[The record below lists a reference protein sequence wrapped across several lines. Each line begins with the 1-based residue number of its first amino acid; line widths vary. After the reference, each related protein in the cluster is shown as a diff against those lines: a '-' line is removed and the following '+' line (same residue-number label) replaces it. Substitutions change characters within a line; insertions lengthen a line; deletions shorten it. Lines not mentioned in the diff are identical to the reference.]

1 MTSILYQ
8 EIHQQPEI
16 IRMFLATQREH
27 VSQIA
32 RQIIERQVTH
42 VVIAA
47 RGTSDNAAR
56 YAQYLFGAK
65 NQIPVAL
72 ATPSLYTLYKAPPT
86 LQGAL
91 VIGIS
96 QSGRSPDIVSVIETS
111 RQQGQP
117 TLAITNAPASPLARA
132 AEWVIDLQAGEEK
145 AVAATKT
152 YTTSL
157 VALALLSAAISADRQ
172 SAADLGKVPLW
183 MQSTLSQ
190 TADNLSKI
198 ERYTYITR
206 SAVIGRGFNY
216 STAFEAALKI
226 KELTRI
232 VTEPYSSADFLHG
245 PISVLEAGFRFP
257 LLVIAPSGKTQKDL
271 ENFIATIKD
280 RNAAAVVVSDHADML
295 AQADVP
301 MRLPAGIP
309 EWLSPM
315 VAIIPAQMMALQLT
329 LARGLDPDQPV
340 GLKKV
345 TETH

>member
-16 IRMFLATQREH
+16 VRQFLASQGEQVT
-27 VSQIA
+27 QIA
-32 RQIIERQVTH
+32 AQIGERNITH
-42 VVIAA
+42 VIIAA

-56 YAQYLFGAK
+56 YAQYLFGA
-65 NQIPVAL
+65 NNHIPVAL
-72 ATPSLYTLYKAPPT
+72 ATPSLYTLYQAPPM
-86 LQGAL
+86 LKDAL

-117 TLAITNAPASPLARA
+117 TLAITNNPTSPLAVA
-132 AEWVIDLQAGEEK
+132 AEWVIDLQTGEEK

-157 VALALLSAAISADRQ
+157 AALALLSTTLLGDRTRLN
-172 SAADLGKVPLW
+172 DLNKVPLW
-183 MQSTLSQ
+183 MQNTLSI
-190 TADNLSKI
+190 TVENLARI
-198 ERYTYITR
+198 ERFTYITR
-206 SAVIGRGFNY
+206 SAVIGRGYNY

-245 PISVLEAGFRFP
+245 PISVIEAGFRFP
-257 LLVIAPSGKTQKDL
+257 LLVIAPSGKTQSDL
-271 ENFIATIKD
+271 GSFIVTVRERGAS
-280 RNAAAVVVSDHADML
+280 AVVVSDNAEILSHADIPL
-295 AQADVP
+295 
-301 MRLPAGIP
+301 RLPEGIP

-315 VAIIPAQMMALQLT
+315 VAIIPGQLMALQLT
-329 LARGLDPDQPV
+329 LAKGLDPDQPV

-345 TETH
+345 TETR

>member
-8 EIHQQPEI
+8 EIYQQPEI
-16 IRMFLATQREH
+16 VRMFLATQQDH
-27 VSQIA
+27 VSKIA
-32 RQIIERQVTH
+32 AKIFDHKITH
-42 VVIAA
+42 IVIAA

-56 YAQYLFGAK
+56 YAQYLFGA
-65 NQIPVAL
+65 NNRISVAL
-72 ATPSLYTLYKAPPT
+72 ATPSLYTLYKTPPT
-86 LQGAL
+86 LRDAL

-96 QSGRSPDIVSVIETS
+96 QSGRSPDIVNVIETS

-117 TLAITNAPASPLARA
+117 TLAITNVPDSPLAQA
-132 AEWVIDLQAGEEK
+132 AKWVIDLQAGEEK

-157 VALALLSAAISADRQ
+157 AALALLSTAISSDRQ

-183 MQSTLSQ
+183 MQTTLSL
-190 TADNLSKI
+190 AEENLSKT
-198 ERYTYITR
+198 ERYTYATR

-245 PISVLEAGFRFP
+245 PISVLEAGFHFP
-257 LLVIAPSGKTQKDL
+257 LLVIAPSGKTQADL
-271 ENFIATIKD
+271 SEFITTVKA
-280 RNAAAVVVSDHADML
+280 RNAAAVVISDRGDIL
-295 AQADVP
+295 AQADVAL
-301 MRLPAGIP
+301 RLPEGVP

-345 TETH
+345 TETR